1 MSFKAATSLA
11 FRLLSVYFAFVA
23 IQYASMTARMVTP
36 AMRFAN
42 IRNQPPP
49 WPNFAVP
56 AFLYIVGGALL
67 YWYSVRTAPKSDEDM
82 QPVSYDQLKSL
93 LFMVLGAFF
102 LINYAPLAVADVF
115 STFRDDFFNRQT
127 GLDRWLTDFGSSL
140 AGLALIVFNAPKR
153 EAIPGFDE
161 MTKDTRRSRMF

>member
-1 MSFKAATSLA
+1 MTVKAITSLA

-23 IQYASMTARMVTP
+23 IQYVSLTARMVTP

-42 IRNQPPP
+42 LRNQPPP

-56 AFLYIVGGALL
+56 AFLYIVGAALL
-67 YWYSVRTAPKSDEDM
+67 YWYSVRTAP
-82 QPVSYDQLKSL
+82 PVGDDSGGITYDQLKSL

-102 LINYAPLAVADVF
+102 LINYAPLVIADLF

-127 GLDRWLTDFGSSL
+127 GLDRWLTDVGSSV
-140 AGLALIVFNAPKR
+140 AGLALIVVNAPKR
-153 EAIPGFDE
+153 EAIPSFDE
-161 MTKDTRRSRMF
+161 MTKDTRRSRTF